1 MRLGGV
7 ATGWASVP
15 DVCGAT
21 WEATVSDVD
30 GCDVPPGLVTL
41 ELLDGP
47 RRGLF
52 AIGDLEHPDLLVDA
66 HNPGAEITVFGR
78 SDFGPP
84 LA

>member
-1 MRLGGV
+1 VRLGGV
-7 ATGWASVP
+7 ATGWATIP
-15 DVCGAT
+15 DVCRAD
-21 WEATVSDVD
+21 WEARIGELD
-30 GCDVPPGLVTL
+30 GCDIPPGFVTL

-52 AIGDLEHPDLLVDA
+52 AIGDLEHPDLMVDA
-66 HNPGAEITVFGR
+66 HNPGAEITVIGR

>member
-1 MRLGGV
+1 VRLGGL
-7 ATGWASVP
+7 ARGWATIP
-15 DVCGAT
+15 DVCGPT
-21 WEATVSDVD
+21 WEATVSEIE

-52 AIGDLEHPDLLVDA
+52 AIGDLERRDLILA
-66 HNPGAEITVFGR
+66 LEHPGAIAAVHGR
-78 SDFGPP
+78 SEFGPP